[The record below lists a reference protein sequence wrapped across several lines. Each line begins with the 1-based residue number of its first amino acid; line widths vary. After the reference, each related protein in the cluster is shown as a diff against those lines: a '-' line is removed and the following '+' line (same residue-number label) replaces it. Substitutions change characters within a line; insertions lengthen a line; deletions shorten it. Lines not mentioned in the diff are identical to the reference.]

1 MLTLSR
7 PWINGILA
15 RISCQSPS
23 NLHGGGNENPMPRP
37 DVLLG
42 EKGRVGMLRGFESMA
57 RLIAITLGPIGGN
70 IANAREPRGEPELLN
85 DAATVARRIIQLPDR
100 AEDAGAMMMRHIVW
114 RVREEVGDG
123 SATTA
128 VLARNVAQGMQ
139 RMIAAGA
146 NAMIMRRGIEKATK
160 VALQT
165 LDGQAVP
172 LEGEE
177 LIASVAAAAV
187 GDNEIGRLLGEMYDV
202 LGANA
207 NIVMEPYIATF
218 HDRAYHEGSRFKGG
232 YVSPYF
238 VTDTSRRISVLDDVH
253 VLVSDLV
260 FETVEDASNLLGQ
273 VLSNGGKNVFVVC
286 KRMSDKA
293 IGVLVANNER
303 GSIKSC
309 AANIKPIGDL
319 RRGTVDDMAA
329 IVGGKPLTDK
339 SGMATDSVTFS
350 DFGYADRVICTKD
363 HYTIVGGRGDRKSL
377 REAVKQLRRRQRDT
391 RDSEERDVFRERL
404 THFSSGVGELRIGAL
419 TEQQRKALMETAEMA
434 VKAVQA
440 GMEGGIVAGGGA
452 AYMAC
457 IPAVKT
463 IELEGDEAIGR
474 DILARALEEP
484 MRCIAANANVHPPLA
499 IVEARRLGPT
509 FGLEVRQRQVVDLM
523 AEGVVDP
530 VVVSKRA
537 LELAVSGAVMLLST
551 DALVLHRKPE
561 ENLEP

>member
-1 MLTLSR
+1 
-7 PWINGILA
+7 
-15 RISCQSPS
+15 
-23 NLHGGGNENPMPRP
+23 MPRP
-37 DVLLG
+37 ELLLG

-57 RLIAITLGPIGGN
+57 RLIAITLGPVGGN

-128 VLARNVAQGMQ
+128 VLARSVAQEMQ

-146 NAMIMRRGIEKATK
+146 NAMVMRHGIEKAAK

-165 LDGQAVP
+165 LDEQSVP
-172 LEGEE
+172 LVGEE
-177 LIASVAAAAV
+177 LIASVASAAV
-187 GDNEIGRLLGEMYDV
+187 GDTEIGRLLGEMYDV
-202 LGANA
+202 LGPNA

-218 HDRAYHEGSRFKGG
+218 HDRAYHEGARFKGG

-238 VTDTSRRISVLDDVH
+238 VTDTSRRICVLDDVH

-329 IVGGKPLTDK
+329 IVGGNPLTDK
-339 SGMATDSVTFS
+339 SGMATAGLTFA

-363 HYTIVGGRGDRKSL
+363 YYTIVGGRGNRKAL
-377 REAVKQLRRRQRDT
+377 REAVRQLRKRQRDT
-391 RDSEERDVFRERL
+391 RDSEDREVFRERL

-419 TEQQRKALMETAEMA
+419 TEQQRKAIMETAEMA

-440 GMEGGIVAGGGA
+440 GMEGGIVPGGGA
-452 AYMAC
+452 AYMGC
-457 IPAVKT
+457 IPPVQAL
-463 IELEGDEAIGR
+463 ELEGDEAIGR

-499 IVEARRLGPT
+499 IVEAKRQGPAY
-509 FGLEVRQRQVVDLM
+509 GLEVRQRQVVDMM

-530 VVVSKRA
+530 VVVTKRA
-537 LELAVSGAVMLLST
+537 LELAVSGAIMLLST